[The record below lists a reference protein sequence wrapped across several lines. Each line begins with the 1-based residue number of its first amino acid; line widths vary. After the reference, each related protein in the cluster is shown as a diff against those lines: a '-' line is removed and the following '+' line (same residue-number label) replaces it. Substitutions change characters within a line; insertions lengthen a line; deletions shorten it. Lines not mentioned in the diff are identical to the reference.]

1 MLYKCYIMNITH
13 ENTRNQKH
21 NKNEAYRGIRTIAK
35 NKG

>member
-21 NKNEAYRGIRTIAK
+21 NKNETYREIRTFTK